1 MALNCPDCG
10 ERVQN
15 LMAHVCKS
23 NKGKQDA
30 TDTNRSANQIRDNDP
45 KRRDARLPVQRTDP
59 AKPLSKVG
67 ASAKLSGS
75 SGQEPIIAARSV
87 ERGKIFDGGV
97 EFHRHAK
104 ARNKTGLIPEEA
116 GYPTATRLV
125 REEVSGATI
134 SPRVGV
140 VTDPSKAKRGRP
152 RIGETRDKPWIASGM
167 SERTWY
173 RRKKEKAK

>member
-30 TDTNRSANQIRDNDP
+30 TDTNRSANQVRDNDP

-59 AKPLSKVG
+59 AKSLPKVG
-67 ASAKLSGS
+67 AGAKLSGS
-75 SGQEPIIAARSV
+75 SGQEPIIAASSV
-87 ERGKIFDGGV
+87 
-97 EFHRHAK
+97 
-104 ARNKTGLIPEEA
+104 
-116 GYPTATRLV
+116 
-125 REEVSGATI
+125 
-134 SPRVGV
+134 
-140 VTDPSKAKRGRP
+140 KRGRP
-152 RIGETRDKPWIASGM
+152 RIGETRDKPWIAAGM

>member
-87 ERGKIFDGGV
+87 ERGKSFDGGV
-97 EFHRHAK
+97 EFHRHA
-104 ARNKTGLIPEEA
+104 
-116 GYPTATRLV
+116 
-125 REEVSGATI
+125 
-134 SPRVGV
+134 
-140 VTDPSKAKRGRP
+140 KAKRGRP
-152 RIGETRDKPWIASGM
+152 RIGETRDKPWIAAGM